1 MKKLLLFLVIV
12 ASLVSACGGEK
23 TTHTSGPTKAPEA
36 TATPEPEP
44 TRTPEAT
51 ATPPPNPRPRAVHQM
66 AYDAESDQVILY
78 GGVVSS
84 EGYTVK
90 DIWAYDPG
98 ANTWERMKSEP
109 APGKGDGPMTYDTES
124 DRVILFL
131 GCRFDLSDDPHYDCV
146 PASETWAYDY
156 NTNTWSNMEPAESP
170 HGPLWTRMAYDA
182 ESDRMILFG
191 GWDPTN
197 LADGGAFT
205 ETWAYDY
212 NTNTWTKMEPEVS
225 PPDRHSH
232 AMAYDAESDRVI
244 LWGGRGP
251 VPIDVSSVWAYDYDT
266 DTWEELE
273 SSGAPGPVGNAA
285 MVYHVVAD
293 RTILYAEKEL
303 WAFDYNTNTWTQLSD
318 SPMPGKLT
326 GHAMVYSD
334 EADRVILFG
343 GGPTYESFGD
353 KTWTYDLST
362 DTWTDVTRR

>member
-1 MKKLLLFLVIV
+1 
-12 ASLVSACGGEK
+12 
-23 TTHTSGPTKAPEA
+23 
-36 TATPEPEP
+36 
-44 TRTPEAT
+44 
-51 ATPPPNPRPRAVHQM
+51 M
-66 AYDAESDQVILY
+66 AYDAVSDRVILF

-84 EGYTVK
+84 KGWTAK
-90 DIWAYDPG
+90 DTWSYDLST
-98 ANTWERMKSEP
+98 NTWQEMKP
-109 APGKGDGPMTYDTES
+109 APSPGKGDGP
-124 DRVILFL
+124 
-131 GCRFDLSDDPHYDCV
+131 
-146 PASETWAYDY
+146 
-156 NTNTWSNMEPAESP
+156 
-170 HGPLWTRMAYDA
+170 MAYDA

-343 GGPTYESFGD
+343 GGPTYEFFRD